1 MNWFQPQKSRKPEA
15 MIFMSGSG
23 VNAEKLLAL
32 EAAGDAAYRISAIVT
47 DVPDPGSSRA
57 ALLAG
62 KFGKP
67 LISLDIA
74 AFYAER
80 GLSSTS
86 LSVPGGVA
94 VREEWTDEL
103 RRLVRRAGAPD
114 FGILAGFISLS
125 DITSDFPCLNVHPGD
140 LTVLDADGGR
150 RYVGLAARPVEKAI
164 LAGETFLRSSVILA
178 GGFTGKA
185 GEVDSGPLLGISE
198 PVAVDLAGETLDAL
212 KTAMAARPS
221 GKPLKE
227 ADVLRRVARINLE
240 NLKRR
245 GDLTVLPGVA
255 DDFARGEFAPAA
267 DGGILWRGQR
277 VRTVEYRSDGTSR
290 GVGF

>member
-1 MNWFQPQKSRKPEA
+1 MNRFQSHESRKPAA

-23 VNAEKLLAL
+23 VNAEKLLEM
-32 EAAGDAAYRISAIVT
+32 EAAGSAAYRIAAIVT

-57 ALLAG
+57 SLLAG

-74 AFYAER
+74 AFYKAR
-80 GLSSTS
+80 GLATTS
-86 LSVPGGVA
+86 LASPEGLK

-103 RRLVRRAGAPD
+103 RRMINRAGAPD

-140 LTVLDADGGR
+140 LTVLDSDGGR

-164 LAGETFLRSSVILA
+164 LAGEKFLRSSVILA
-178 GGFTGKA
+178 GGFTGRA
-185 GEVDSGPLLGISE
+185 GEVDSGPLLGISA
-198 PVAVDLAGETLDAL
+198 PVAVDLAGETLDSL
-212 KTAMAARPS
+212 KAAMAARP
-221 GKPLKE
+221 GGRMVGG

-240 NLKRR
+240 NLKLR

-255 DDFARGEFAPAA
+255 DDFARGEFAPA
-267 DGGILWRGQR
+267 DGGAVIWRGRR
-277 VRTVEYRSDGTSR
+277 VKTVEYLPDGSSR
-290 GVGF
+290 GVEF